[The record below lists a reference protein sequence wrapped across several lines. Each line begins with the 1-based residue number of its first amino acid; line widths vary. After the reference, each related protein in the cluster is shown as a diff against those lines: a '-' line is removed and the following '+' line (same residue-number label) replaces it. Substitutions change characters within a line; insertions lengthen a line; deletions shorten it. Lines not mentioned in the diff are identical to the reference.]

1 MPASIECE
9 PGACAPIQERT
20 SFARLRY
27 ANCWEDAAVL
37 VRGLAPVAGAR
48 CLSVASGGDN
58 TFSLL
63 ARGAAHVL
71 AVDLSPAQI
80 ALVALKAAAFRRLD
94 HGPLLAFLG
103 VRAARDRRAV
113 YASLRSGLDPA
124 SRTYWDGNL
133 PAVEAGVI
141 HAGRLERY
149 FRLFRRFVLPLVHS
163 RAVVDAALSP
173 RTLDERARF
182 YRDVWDSW
190 RWRAL
195 GRVFFSRGALGYFG
209 RDPEFFRHA
218 RGPVAAPILDRA
230 RDAFTLL
237 PTHDNPY
244 LRYILTGTFG
254 AALPDYLL
262 PAHHGLI
269 REALQRLE
277 LRVAPLDEVLA
288 KLPSR
293 SIEAFNLSDVAEYMD
308 LVAYHRLLAAIR
320 RVAAPGARLAYWNLL
335 ATRRRPEAM
344 NAWLEPREEEAA
356 RLHGE
361 ARAFFYRRLVLEVAR

>member
-9 PGACAPIQERT
+9 PVACAPIQERT
-20 SFARLRY
+20 RFTRLRY

-37 VRGLAPVAGAR
+37 VQGLAPVAGAR

-80 ALVALKAAAFRRLD
+80 ALVDLKAAAFRGLE

-103 VRAARDRRAV
+103 VRAARDRREV
-113 YASLRSGLDPA
+113 YASLRSGLDAA
-124 SRTYWDGNL
+124 SRTYWDGHL

-141 HAGRLERY
+141 HAGQLEAY
-149 FRLFRRFVLPLVHS
+149 FRLFHRFVLPLVHS
-163 RAVVDAALSP
+163 RAVVDAALAP
-173 RTLDERARF
+173 RTPDERARF
-182 YRDVWDSW
+182 YRDVWDTW

-195 GRVFFSRGALGYFG
+195 GRVFWSRRAMGYLG

-218 RGPVAAPILDRA
+218 RGPVAAPILERT

-254 AALPDYLL
+254 DALPDYLR
-262 PAHHGLI
+262 PEHHDAI
-269 REALQRLE
+269 REGLGRLE

-288 KLPSR
+288 TLPPR
-293 SIEAFNLSDVAEYMD
+293 SVDAFNLSDVAEYMD
-308 LVAYHRLLAAIR
+308 LVTYHRLLAAIR
-320 RVAAPGARLAYWNLL
+320 RVAAPGRVWPTGTSWPTAAGR
-335 ATRRRPEAM
+335 TR
-344 NAWLEPREEEAA
+344 
-356 RLHGE
+356 
-361 ARAFFYRRLVLEVAR
+361 